1 MADSKR
7 TNRFQEN
14 WPIWLLAV
22 VAVAVVVT
30 LINRHEAPSQDE
42 TALVN
47 ESDNADENTETQE
60 ATAPEAPASLP
71 PAAVPSSSPDSS
83 PSQTAQNSQMKKLYS
98 IQVHSFKDQTKAQKS
113 VDDLKKA
120 GYTPFLLRR
129 DLKEKGIWYRVC
141 VGEFESRQEANIKLA
156 ELRQKYKD
164 SFVISR

>member
-22 VAVAVVVT
+22 VAVAVVMM

-42 TALVN
+42 IASVN
-47 ESDNADENTETQE
+47 ESDSANQSTETQE
-60 ATAPEAPASLP
+60 ETSPEAQTSVTPS
-71 PAAVPSSSPDSS
+71 AVPPSLSDSS
-83 PSQTAQNSQMKKLYS
+83 TSQTAQNSQMKNLYS
-98 IQVHSFKDQTKAQKS
+98 IQVHSFQDQTKAQKS
-113 VDDLKKA
+113 LDELKKA
-120 GYTPFLLRR
+120 GYTPFLVRR

-141 VGEFESRQEANIKLA
+141 VGEFETRQEANIKLA
-156 ELRQKYKD
+156 ELKQKYKD